1 MTETRPGN
9 SALDPGLLVK
19 PSSTLSLSAPQSLYL
34 QKGLDRIVSG
44 ADILGLF
51 FHCPL
56 RSCRGVRWRF
66 LEPSSSQG
74 SSVPASG
81 FRGVI

>member
-19 PSSTLSLSAPQSLYL
+19 PSSTLSLSAPQSPYL

-56 RSCRGVRWRF
+56 RVAGVWGGDSWNPPLHRGARCQLQAF
-66 LEPSSSQG
+66 E
-74 SSVPASG
+74 A
-81 FRGVI
+81 